1 VTLDDTA
8 LVMSHRITRTL
19 DMLWSKLPLLLLP
32 FAAMVAPLLAAFGIV
47 VLDRKRDSRLK
58 RRMPINAK
66 VLPGGGES
74 LRKELVQ
81 ANERID
87 DALLTLTM
95 VGPLMVCVWAITRLD
110 WSKVRFGTPEVIY
123 LLACLGASVWSGRVL
138 RREVRQR
145 RLYQEG
151 LVAERFTAQEL
162 NRLMAFGCAVF
173 HDVPGEIFNIDHVVV
188 GNGVVYAVETKSRR
202 KPEGKEGHKVGYD
215 GTRLTFPDHVETEPV
230 AQAQRN
236 ATWLA
241 GYLRS
246 AMEQSVRVVPVLAL
260 PGWYVDANKEGG
272 QAKVRVVAVG
282 GRSALFM
289 ADQRSQVDPGFRNAV
304 SQAILARFPATE
316 PEK

>member
-1 VTLDDTA
+1 
-8 LVMSHRITRTL
+8 
-19 DMLWSKLPLLLLP
+19 MLWTKLPLLVLP
-32 FAAMVAPLLAAFGIV
+32 FLAMVVPLLAAVGIV
-47 VLDRKRDSRLK
+47 VFDRKRDGRLK
-58 RRMPINAK
+58 RRMPISAK

-74 LRKELVQ
+74 LREELGE
-81 ANERID
+81 ANERIN
-87 DALLTLTM
+87 DALLMLTLI
-95 VGPLMVCVWAITRLD
+95 GPLLVCAWAITRLD
-110 WSKVRFGTPEVIY
+110 WSDLRFGIPEVIY
-123 LLACLGASVWSGRVL
+123 LLACVGASAWFSRVL
-138 RREVRQR
+138 RREVKQR
-145 RLYQEG
+145 RLYKEG
-151 LVAERFTAQEL
+151 LVAERYTAQEL

-173 HDVPGEIFNIDHVVV
+173 HDVPGENFNIDHIVV

-241 GYLRS
+241 GYLRT
-246 AMEQSVRVVPVLAL
+246 ALEQPTRVVPVLAL
-260 PGWYVDANKEGG
+260 PGWYVDATKDGG
-272 QAKVRVVAVG
+272 QAKVRVMAVG

-304 SQAILARFPATE
+304 SQAILARFPASE